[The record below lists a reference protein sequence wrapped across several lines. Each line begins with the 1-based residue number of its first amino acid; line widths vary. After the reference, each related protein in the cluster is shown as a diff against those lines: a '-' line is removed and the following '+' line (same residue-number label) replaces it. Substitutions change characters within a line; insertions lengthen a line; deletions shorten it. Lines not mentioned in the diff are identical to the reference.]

1 MPPRARHLVSSA
13 GYSLSSYFHSNKFF
27 CQFVS
32 YTFVVTSVA
41 AVLFT
46 ALQANSD
53 HTISLFDAWFLAIS
67 CFSCTGLATVEYYEF
82 RVTTLVVML
91 LTIELGNMVM
101 CSAGPS
107 MLRLLTLHRKLDEVR
122 NAEDSAEV
130 RTYERKIVLQVIVN
144 RTIVWFCTV
153 YVLAAHTVLFL
164 LVLAAGQTGWW
175 ALFHTV
181 TGLNNAGFALQKEN
195 FAISSI
201 ASDQFL
207 LFAFILAMPMGNT
220 LYPVYQRLMLFGVQT
235 VLRKMDLTATSHW
248 YLFGMSTMDLSIGL
262 TELFANPRRYY
273 THLFGVKQT
282 VYLFMMWGIMTVV
295 DFCMFIPELGS
306 DSNVFVSHDSEFT
319 EALFQTI
326 TTRTTGFTLINMTNV
341 RQGHISWWIMAM
353 YLSSYPFIISERSTR
368 EAPIHDEDEFSA
380 MPKAFEGLPSDVF
393 ADREP
398 LALDDS
404 SVTDTAPQP
413 RALQHSSSLESVDD
427 PRAPRAFAQT
437 RRGAYDTSNEVAS
450 ECSATV
456 VSLLGGTPQTNDEPV
471 LSATQNNF
479 PSSKSSS
486 LCETFVSA
494 SRGRRDAH
502 HRTHSLAYSFAP
514 ETMSRGRAS
523 SLFTAQSNRPRRD
536 LRGLIAAVSDRKN
549 IRTEVANIKQE
560 ATNTIAREMIWLY
573 LAIVFISYFEGHAL
587 EGQDSTG
594 QSAWCRLV
602 FEVASAYGTVGLSL
616 SSPQHPTVAFTACFN
631 DASMFVI
638 IMIMYCGKF
647 RGLPQTMDISD
658 VECLRVAP
666 RALPSVHQLVAHLN
680 ISDDLRAEETANE
693 NNDDSTEDTFVLP
706 NRHVGFTID
715 SSSSEEGVAYL
726 QLAREDEQEGGR
738 LVNDTTSSR
747 RHTAMF

>member
-1 MPPRARHLVSSA
+1 MGHLDNIS
-13 GYSLSSYFHSNKFF
+13 SLSTDYFYSNKYF

-41 AVLFT
+41 AVFFT
-46 ALQANSD
+46 ALQANTD

-220 LYPVYQRLMLFGVQT
+220 LYPCYLRLMLAGVQKI
-235 VLRKMDLTATSHW
+235 LKRMEPSATPRW
-248 YLFGMSTMDLSIGL
+248 YLLGLSMMDLSIGV
-262 TELFANPRRYY
+262 TELFAHPRRYY
-273 THLFGVKQT
+273 THLFGVRQT
-282 VYLFMMWGIMTVV
+282 VYLFIMWCIMTII
-295 DFCMFIPELGS
+295 DFGMFLPEFGS
-306 DSNVFVSHDSEFT
+306 DSKVFLSHKNEVPD
-319 EALFQTI
+319 ALFQTVPS
-326 TTRTTGFTLINMTNV
+326 RTGFTIVNLHHV

-368 EAPIHDEDEFSA
+368 EAPIEHEDGFSSV
-380 MPKAFEGLPSDVF
+380 PKAFEGLHRSSNADSDS
-393 ADREP
+393 DSHQDEP
-398 LALDDS
+398 AS
-404 SVTDTAPQP
+404 TAEASPLI
-413 RALQHSSSLESVDD
+413 ALQHPQSSLSFAHSFVRDRQNTHEVFAAFNFNNNEEANNNNNNIFGTADD
-427 PRAPRAFAQT
+427 
-437 RRGAYDTSNEVAS
+437 
-450 ECSATV
+450 
-456 VSLLGGTPQTNDEPV
+456 V
-471 LSATQNNF
+471 LSNMR
-479 PSSKSSS
+479 S
-486 LCETFVSA
+486 
-494 SRGRRDAH
+494 
-502 HRTHSLAYSFAP
+502 
-514 ETMSRGRAS
+514 
-523 SLFTAQSNRPRRD
+523 
-536 LRGLIAAVSDRKN
+536 
-549 IRTEVANIKQE
+549 IKKE
-560 ATNTIAREMIWLY
+560 ATNAIAREMIWLY
-573 LAIVFISYFEGHAL
+573 LAIVFISYFEGHEL
-587 EGQDSTG
+587 IGQDITG

-616 SSPQHPTVAFTACFN
+616 SSPKYPTVAFTACFN
-631 DASMFVI
+631 DASMF
-638 IMIMYCGKF
+638 
-647 RGLPQTMDISD
+647 
-658 VECLRVAP
+658 
-666 RALPSVHQLVAHLN
+666 
-680 ISDDLRAEETANE
+680 
-693 NNDDSTEDTFVLP
+693 
-706 NRHVGFTID
+706 
-715 SSSSEEGVAYL
+715 
-726 QLAREDEQEGGR
+726 
-738 LVNDTTSSR
+738 
-747 RHTAMF
+747 